1 MLNKIKY
8 TTLGFILGTM
18 LFMGLGFIYA
28 NSNTGEIL
36 AHSDNIKITVNGE
49 RISLP
54 DAQPFIDENGRTQV
68 PVRFVSEA
76 LGADVGW
83 DGSTKTVTVE
93 QARNKISLVVGKS
106 EYTVNSKKMEM
117 DTSVII
123 VEDRTF
129 VPARYV
135 AEALGAEVDWDSKT
149 KTVIINSKNNNTLQ
163 EEEVIISK
171 DNIKLEKDESFTEP
185 ENFIQMLPEGK
196 PKQTVD
202 GITIYYFNEAG
213 EFDDNNGMPY
223 VNLSSVTKRYND
235 LSTKPNTNKGID
247 LYYKDIILI
256 KNLEIKS
263 INLNDR
269 MTLEYYMNN
278 IYPLTKG
285 D

>member
-8 TTLGFILGTM
+8 TTLGFILGVI

-83 DGSTKTVTVE
+83 DGNTKTVTVE

-171 DNIKLEKDESFTEP
+171 DNIKLEKNESFTEP
-185 ENFIQMLPEGK
+185 ENFIQMLPEDK

-202 GITIYYFNEAG
+202 GITIYYFNEA
-213 EFDDNNGMPY
+213 EEYDNNGMPY
-223 VNLSSVTKRYND
+223 VNLSSVIKRYND
-235 LSTKPNTNKGID
+235 LSVEPNTNKNID
-247 LYYKDIILI
+247 LYYKVILI
-256 KNLEIKS
+256 KDLEIKS
-263 INLNDR
+263 INSNDR

>member
-8 TTLGFILGTM
+8 TTLGFILGVI

-83 DGSTKTVTVE
+83 DGNTKTVTVE

-213 EFDDNNGMPY
+213 EFDNNGMPY
-223 VNLSSVTKRYND
+223 VNLSSVTNRYN

-256 KNLEIKS
+256 KSLEIKLIDS
-263 INLNDR
+263 NYR

>member
-8 TTLGFILGTM
+8 TTLGFILGVI

-36 AHSDNIKITVNGE
+36 AHFNNIKITVNGQQIE
-49 RISLP
+49 TDVKAP
-54 DAQPFIDENGRTQV
+54 PFIYNDRTYV
-68 PVRFVSEA
+68 PLRFVSEA

-83 DGSTKTVTVE
+83 D
-93 QARNKISLVVGKS
+93 
-106 EYTVNSKKMEM
+106 
-117 DTSVII
+117 
-123 VEDRTF
+123 
-129 VPARYV
+129 
-135 AEALGAEVDWDSKT
+135 SKT
-149 KTVIINSKNNNTLQ
+149 KTAIINSKNNNTLQ
-163 EEEVIISK
+163 EEEEEVIISK

-185 ENFIQMLPEGK
+185 ENFIQMLPEDK

-213 EFDDNNGMPY
+213 EYDNNGMPY
-223 VNLSSVTKRYND
+223 VNLSSVRERYN
-235 LSTKPNTNKGID
+235 LSTEPNTNKGID
-247 LYYKDIILI
+247 LYYKVILI
-256 KNLEIKS
+256 KDLEIKS
-263 INLNDR
+263 IDSNDR

>member
-8 TTLGFILGTM
+8 TTLGFILGVI

-28 NSNTGEIL
+28 NSNAKEIL
-36 AHSDNIKITVNGE
+36 AHFNNIKITVNGQQVE
-49 RISLP
+49 M
-54 DAQPFIDENGRTQV
+54 DDDDVKPFIYEGRTMV
-68 PVRFVSEA
+68 PLRFVAEA

-83 DGSTKTVTVE
+83 D
-93 QARNKISLVVGKS
+93 
-106 EYTVNSKKMEM
+106 
-117 DTSVII
+117 
-123 VEDRTF
+123 
-129 VPARYV
+129 
-135 AEALGAEVDWDSKT
+135 SKT
-149 KTVIINSKNNNTLQ
+149 KTAIINSKNNNTLQ

-171 DNIKLEKDESFTEP
+171 NNIKLEKNESFTEP
-185 ENFIQMLPEGK
+185 ENFIQMLPEDK

-213 EFDDNNGMPY
+213 EYDNNGMPY
-223 VNLSSVTKRYND
+223 VNLSSVIQRYND
-235 LSTKPNTNKGID
+235 LSTKPNTNKNID

-256 KNLEIKS
+256 KNLEIKLIDS
-263 INLNDR
+263 NYR

>member
-8 TTLGFILGTM
+8 TTLGFILGVI

-28 NSNTGEIL
+28 NSNAKEIL
-36 AHSDNIKITVNGE
+36 AHFNNIKITVNGQQIE
-49 RISLP
+49 TDVKAP
-54 DAQPFIDENGRTQV
+54 PFIYNDRTYV
-68 PVRFVSEA
+68 PLRFVSEA

-83 DGSTKTVTVE
+83 D
-93 QARNKISLVVGKS
+93 
-106 EYTVNSKKMEM
+106 
-117 DTSVII
+117 
-123 VEDRTF
+123 
-129 VPARYV
+129 
-135 AEALGAEVDWDSKT
+135 SKT
-149 KTVIINSKNNNTLQ
+149 KTAIINSKNNNTLQ
-163 EEEVIISK
+163 EEEEEVIISK

-185 ENFIQMLPEGK
+185 ENFIQMLPEDK

-213 EFDDNNGMPY
+213 EFDNNGMPY
-223 VNLSSVTKRYND
+223 VNLSSVTNRYN

-256 KNLEIKS
+256 KDLEIKS
-263 INLNDR
+263 IDYDDR

>member
-8 TTLGFILGTM
+8 TTLGFILGAI

-28 NSNTGEIL
+28 NSNAEEIL
-36 AHSDNIKITVNGE
+36 AHFNNIKITVNGE

-83 DGSTKTVTVE
+83 DGNTKTVTVE

-149 KTVIINSKNNNTLQ
+149 KTVIINSKNN
-163 EEEVIISK
+163 
-171 DNIKLEKDESFTEP
+171 IKLEKDESFTEP

-213 EFDDNNGMPY
+213 EYDNNGMPY
-223 VNLSSVTKRYND
+223 VNLSSVRERYN
-235 LSTKPNTNKGID
+235 LSTEPNTNKGID
-247 LYYKDIILI
+247 LYYKVILI
-256 KNLEIKS
+256 KDLEIKL
-263 INLNDR
+263 IDYDDR

>member
-8 TTLGFILGTM
+8 TTLGFILGVI

-83 DGSTKTVTVE
+83 DGNTKTVTVE

-149 KTVIINSKNNNTLQ
+149 KTAIINSKNN
-163 EEEVIISK
+163 
-171 DNIKLEKDESFTEP
+171 IKLEKNENFTEP
-185 ENFIQMLPEGK
+185 ENFIQMLPEDK

-202 GITIYYFNEAG
+202 GIAIYYFNEAG
-213 EFDDNNGMPY
+213 EYDNNGMPY
-223 VNLSSVTKRYND
+223 VNLSSVTNRYG
-235 LSTKPNTNKGID
+235 LLTKPNTNKGID

-256 KNLEIKS
+256 KDLEIKS
-263 INLNDR
+263 IDSDDR

>member
-8 TTLGFILGTM
+8 TTLGFILGVI

-36 AHSDNIKITVNGE
+36 AHFNNIKITVNGQQIE
-49 RISLP
+49 TDVKAP
-54 DAQPFIDENGRTQV
+54 PFIYNDRTYV
-68 PVRFVSEA
+68 PLRFVSEA

-83 DGSTKTVTVE
+83 D
-93 QARNKISLVVGKS
+93 
-106 EYTVNSKKMEM
+106 
-117 DTSVII
+117 
-123 VEDRTF
+123 
-129 VPARYV
+129 
-135 AEALGAEVDWDSKT
+135 SKT
-149 KTVIINSKNNNTLQ
+149 KTAIINSKNNNTLQ
-163 EEEVIISK
+163 EEEEEVIISK

-185 ENFIQMLPEGK
+185 ENFIQMLPEDK

-213 EFDDNNGMPY
+213 EYDNNGMPY
-223 VNLSSVTKRYND
+223 VNLSSVRERYN
-235 LSTKPNTNKGID
+235 LSTEPNTNKGID
-247 LYYKDIILI
+247 LYYKVILI
-256 KNLEIKS
+256 KDLEIKS
-263 INLNDR
+263 IDSYDR

>member
-8 TTLGFILGTM
+8 TTLGFILGVI

-36 AHSDNIKITVNGE
+36 AHSDNIKITVNGQQVE
-49 RISLP
+49 M
-54 DAQPFIDENGRTQV
+54 DDKVKPFIYEGRTMV
-68 PVRFVSEA
+68 PVRFVSKA
-76 LGADVGW
+76 LGADVNW
-83 DGSTKTVTVE
+83 D
-93 QARNKISLVVGKS
+93 N
-106 EYTVNSKKMEM
+106 
-117 DTSVII
+117 
-123 VEDRTF
+123 
-129 VPARYV
+129 
-135 AEALGAEVDWDSKT
+135 KT

-163 EEEVIISK
+163 EEEVIINK
-171 DNIKLEKDESFTEP
+171 DNIKLEKNENFTEP
-185 ENFIQMLPEGK
+185 ENFIQMLPEDK

-213 EFDDNNGMPY
+213 EYDNNGMPY
-223 VNLSSVTKRYND
+223 VNLSSVINRYKD
-235 LSTKPNTNKGID
+235 LSTEPNTNKNID

-256 KNLEIKS
+256 KDLEIKS
-263 INLNDR
+263 INSNDR